1 MPEARRTARLAS
13 RGAVA
18 LAIVTAG
25 VVATYTPLFGA
36 DDIRVVGTNLRAGE
50 LLAIAG
56 VDDRTNVFH
65 LDTEEVERRL
75 ERDARILRAT
85 VTTSLPGSI
94 RVAVVPRL
102 PVALAGDP
110 ASLIGP
116 DGVVIGPATG
126 TATLPRIRGGDLGTA
141 AAAAAAMS
149 PHLRGVV
156 ESIVVRPDG
165 GIGVRLA
172 AGFSAD
178 LGDDSELPAK
188 AASLTALLDWA
199 QDEGV
204 RIASADI
211 TVPSSPTVKLDDGG
225 TVTPTP

>member
-1 MPEARRTARLAS
+1 MPEPRRTAHLAP

-25 VVATYTPLFGA
+25 VVATYTPLFAAG
-36 DDIRVVGTNLRAGE
+36 DIRVAGTDLRAGE

-75 ERDARILRAT
+75 ERDARILQAT

-94 RVAVVPRL
+94 RVAVVPRI
-102 PVALAGDP
+102 PVALAGEP

-126 TATLPRIRGGDLGTA
+126 AATLPRIRGGDLGTA

-149 PHLRGVV
+149 PHLRGAV

-165 GIGVRLA
+165 GIVVRLA

-178 LGDDSELPAK
+178 LGDGSELPAK

-199 QDEGV
+199 QDAGV